1 MFKQRI
7 LVIGLAVQ
15 LVFSSG
21 VFAAGVESLAEPVI
35 SSAEPVISE
44 EEDGCIGI
52 LGRLGE

>member
-1 MFKQRI
+1 MLKQRI
-7 LVIGLAVQ
+7 LVVGLAAQ

-52 LGRLGE
+52 LGQLEE